1 MIYTFQEKNRNRL
14 SQQSGIQRRSGY
26 TRSATMPKKMR
37 SPNGFRM
44 IAQCHGSTEGE

>member
-1 MIYTFQEKNRNRL
+1 
-14 SQQSGIQRRSGY
+14 
-26 TRSATMPKKMR
+26 MPKKMR